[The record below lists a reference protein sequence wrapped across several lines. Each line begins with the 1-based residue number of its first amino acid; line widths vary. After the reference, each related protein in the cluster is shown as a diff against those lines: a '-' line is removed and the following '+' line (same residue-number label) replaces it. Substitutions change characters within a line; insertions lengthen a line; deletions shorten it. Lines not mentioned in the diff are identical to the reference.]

1 MAYLTHTELAERFD
15 QAELDE
21 LFMGLSETEKQNKLT
36 AAIDDAEGLANAY
49 LSKRYCVPVAAGSL
63 IKRVVADI
71 ARFHLF
77 ENLASAEV
85 RERYDDQLKFL
96 KDIAANRA
104 DLSGASEESEAISSG
119 AAGGVLVGGSA
130 TPIDMEGY

>member
-1 MAYLTHTELAERFD
+1 MAYLSDTELAERFD

-21 LFMGLSETEKQNKLT
+21 LFMGLSQAAKQKKLS
-36 AAIDDAEGLANAY
+36 AAIDDAEAVANAY
-49 LSKRYCVPVAAGSL
+49 LSKRYRVPVAAGSL

-85 RERYDDQLKFL
+85 RERYDDQIKFL
-96 KDIAANRA
+96 KDVAANRA
-104 DLSGASEESEAISSG
+104 DLSGASEESEAIAGG
-119 AAGGVLVGGSA
+119 AAGGVLVGGGA
-130 TPIDMEGY
+130 EPIDMEGY